1 MMTLAH
7 GRKSPFMLPRAVQLR
22 SHDGRA
28 AQVDS
33 YTRLQIAR
41 RLTKADQI
49 SV

>member
-1 MMTLAH
+1 MTLAH
-7 GRKSPFMLPRAVQLR
+7 GRKCPFILPRAVQLR

-33 YTRLQIAR
+33 YARLQTAR
-41 RLTKADQI
+41 HHIKADQI